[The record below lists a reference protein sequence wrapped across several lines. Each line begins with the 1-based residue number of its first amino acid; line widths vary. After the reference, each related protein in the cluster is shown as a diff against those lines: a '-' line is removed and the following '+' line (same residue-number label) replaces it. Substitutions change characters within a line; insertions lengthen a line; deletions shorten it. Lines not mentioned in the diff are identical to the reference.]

1 MLMKQL
7 LLSTAFSLFI
17 IAASAQAKEKGPKE
31 DPGKKTMI
39 VDASCGQCQFALAG
53 EDCDL
58 AVRIK
63 DTAYFVDGTAIDEHG
78 DAHAKD
84 GFCNAVRKAR
94 VQGEIVNGRFVA
106 TYFQLLP
113 IKGAT
118 KVWKGSG
125 K

>member
-1 MLMKQL
+1 MKQL
-7 LLSTAFSLFI
+7 LLSVALSLFI
-17 IAASAQAKEKGPKE
+17 ITASAQEKEKSRKE

-84 GFCNAVRKAR
+84 GFCNAVRKAK
-94 VQGEIVNGRFVA
+94 VQGEVVNGRFVA
-106 TYFQLLP
+106 TYFRLLP
-113 IKGAT
+113 IKST
-118 KVWKGSG
+118 RKVHKGSG